1 MSRCVK
7 TCVIFN
13 PVARGD
19 KARLFQSR
27 LGEIANECTLK
38 PTTHAGAAHQIAAE
52 AVRDGF
58 TQVIAAGG
66 DGTVNEVMNGIA
78 AATDGFSRVR
88 FGVLPL
94 GTVNVF
100 AKELRIPT
108 DFSGAWEVIR
118 RGNEMI
124 IDAPFASYGEDGQA
138 RRRYFA
144 QMAGAGLDSRAVE
157 LVDWELKKKIGYLAY
172 VVAGFKALGENLPNI
187 AVSNGSQTVL
197 GKLALIGNGKY
208 YGGKF
213 NVFPRAELADG
224 MLEVTVFPT
233 LSAPALARVG
243 LGMISN
249 DFQSCTIQLQGSSI
263 EVSCAGTAAFHVDG
277 ENVGKLPATF
287 SLEPRALRVLA
298 P

>member
-1 MSRCVK
+1 MK

-19 KARLFQSR
+19 KARQFQSQ
-27 LGEIANECTLK
+27 LNELACDCALQ
-38 PTTHAGAAHQIAAE
+38 PTTRAGDAHAFAAE
-52 AVRDGF
+52 AVREGF
-58 TQVIAAGG
+58 DVIVAAGG
-66 DGTVNEVMNGIA
+66 DGTVNEVMNGIGE
-78 AATDGFSRVR
+78 TPDGFARAR

-108 DFSGAWEVIR
+108 DFASAWEVIR
-118 RGNEMI
+118 RGNELA
-124 IDAPFASYGEDGQA
+124 IDAPYASYSEDDKP

-144 QMAGAGLDSRAVE
+144 QMAGAGLDSRAIE
-157 LVDWELKKKIGYLAY
+157 LVDWELKKKVGYLAY
-172 VVAGFKALGENLPNI
+172 VVAGFRALGGKLPDI
-187 AVSNGSQTVL
+187 VVSNGKQTAH

-213 NVFPRAELADG
+213 NIFPLAELADG
-224 MLEVTVFPT
+224 LLEVTVFPT
-233 LSAPALARVG
+233 LSPQALARVG

-249 DFQSCTIQLQGSSI
+249 DFHTWSNTVQLQGSSI
-263 EVSCAGTAAFHVDG
+263 EVICDSPAPFHLDG
-277 ENVGKLPATF
+277 ENVANLPATF
-287 SLEPRALRVLA
+287 SIEPHALRVLV

>member
-1 MSRCVK
+1 MK

-27 LGEIANECTLK
+27 LAELAHECTLK
-38 PTTHAGAAHQIAAE
+38 PTTHAGAAHALAE
-52 AVRDGF
+52 DAVREGF
-58 TQVIAAGG
+58 EVIVAAGG
-66 DGTVNEVMNGIA
+66 DGTVNEVMNGIGHVP
-78 AATDGFSRVR
+78 DGFARVR

-100 AKELRIPT
+100 AKELRVPT
-108 DFSGAWEVIR
+108 DFSGAWEVICT
-118 RGNEMI
+118 GKEMA
-124 IDAPFASYGEDGQA
+124 IDAPFASFEDGGPP

-144 QMAGAGLDSRAVE
+144 QMAGAGLDSRAIE
-157 LVDWELKKKIGYLAY
+157 LVDWELKKKVGYLAY
-172 VVAGFKALGENLPNI
+172 IVAGFRALGRALPDI
-187 AVSNGSQTVL
+187 VVSNGNQTTR

-213 NVFPRAELADG
+213 NIFPLAELADG
-224 MLEVTVFPT
+224 LLEVTVFPT
-233 LSAPALARVG
+233 LSPHALARVG

-249 DFQSCTIQLQGSSI
+249 DFHTWSNTVQMQGSTI
-263 EVSCAGTAAFHVDG
+263 EVTCESAAAFHVDG
-277 ENVGKLPATF
+277 ENVARLPATF
-287 SLEPRALRVLA
+287 SLERRALRVLV